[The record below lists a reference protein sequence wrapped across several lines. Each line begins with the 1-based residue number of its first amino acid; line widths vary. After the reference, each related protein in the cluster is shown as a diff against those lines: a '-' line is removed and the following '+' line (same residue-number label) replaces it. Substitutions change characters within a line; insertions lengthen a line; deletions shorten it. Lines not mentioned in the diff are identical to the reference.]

1 MNERTLLSA
10 VAGVCFGVWPLVM
23 NRARLDPFAAVI
35 VFLVGSLLFASPA
48 ALFGQWGSVTSAQLR
63 VAAIAC
69 LVSAA
74 GTISF
79 NRMLSITTP
88 AEAPNLLLVML
99 VVQVAVP
106 AAMVLRQGAS
116 ARQLAGVA
124 AAAIA
129 VVLLG
134 KR

>member
-1 MNERTLLSA
+1 MNERALLSA
-10 VAGVCFGVWPLVM
+10 AAGVCFGVWPLVM

-35 VFLVGSLLFASPA
+35 VFLVGSLVFASPA
-48 ALFGQWGSVTSAQLR
+48 ALFGQWSHVTGGQLR
-63 VAAIAC
+63 VAALAC
-69 LVSAA
+69 LVSAV
-74 GTISF
+74 GTIAF
-79 NRMLSITTP
+79 NRMLSISTP

-106 AAMVLRQGAS
+106 AAVLLREGAS
-116 ARQLAGVA
+116 PRQLAGVA
-124 AAAIA
+124 AAAMA

>member
-35 VFLVGSLLFASPA
+35 VFLIGSLIFASPA
-48 ALFGQWGSVTSAQLR
+48 AFFGQWGSVTAAQLR
-63 VAAIAC
+63 VAALAC

-74 GTISF
+74 GTIAF
-79 NRMLSITTP
+79 NRMLSIATP
-88 AEAPNLLLVML
+88 GEAPNLLLVML

-106 AAMVLRQGAS
+106 AAVLLRHGAS
-116 ARQLAGVA
+116 MRQWAGLA

>member
-1 MNERTLLSA
+1 M
-10 VAGVCFGVWPLVM
+10 P
-23 NRARLDPFAAVI
+23 VI
-35 VFLVGSLLFASPA
+35 VFLIGSLIFASPV
-48 ALFGQWGSVTSAQLR
+48 ALFGQWSSVTAPQLR

-69 LVSAA
+69 LVSAV
-74 GTISF
+74 GTIAF
-79 NRMLSITTP
+79 NRMLSTATP
-88 AEAPNLLLVML
+88 GEAPNQRLVML

-106 AAMVLRQGAS
+106 AAVLLKDGAS
-116 ARQLAGVA
+116 PRQLAGLA

>member
-1 MNERTLLSA
+1 
-10 VAGVCFGVWPLVM
+10 M

-35 VFLVGSLLFASPA
+35 VFLVGSLLFASPLA
-48 ALFGQWGSVTSAQLR
+48 FFGQWSRVTGAHLR
-63 VAAIAC
+63 VAALAC
-69 LVSAA
+69 LVSAI

-79 NRMLSITTP
+79 NRMLSTSTV

-106 AAMVLRQGAS
+106 AAVLLRQGAS
-116 ARQLAGVA
+116 ARQLAGLA
-124 AAAIA
+124 AAVIA